1 MFIHFFKNPI
11 LLFTCYVCLSLLAF
25 CFRVDKVVLQKRQM
39 DSSSLSFDQPYTV
52 YLYDDIE
59 DCVKEKMKFTIPSWV
74 ILNTLTMLE
83 DKKLKEDAQKVTEM
97 GKDITNLESIE
108 KLYEDM
114 SQDSPE
120 RKSTVIESDFSL
132 EQRLSEVPIEAT
144 KRKVSIVPLLK
155 QITEEEN
162 NMLTVSTLFEPQGS
176 ISKDEKIKI
185 LENKVF
191 ALQNSLLEIQ
201 ELISIIKLP
210 ETPTEMTEL

>member
-1 MFIHFFKNPI
+1 
-11 LLFTCYVCLSLLAF
+11 
-25 CFRVDKVVLQKRQM
+25 M

-210 ETPTEMTEL
+210 ETPTELTKL

>member
-1 MFIHFFKNPI
+1 
-11 LLFTCYVCLSLLAF
+11 
-25 CFRVDKVVLQKRQM
+25 M

-120 RKSTVIESDFSL
+120 RKSTIIESDFNL
-132 EQRLSEVPIEAT
+132 EHKLSEVPIEAT
-144 KRKVSIVPLLK
+144 KRIVSI
-155 QITEEEN
+155 E
-162 NMLTVSTLFEPQGS
+162 
-176 ISKDEKIKI
+176 
-185 LENKVF
+185 
-191 ALQNSLLEIQ
+191 
-201 ELISIIKLP
+201 
-210 ETPTEMTEL
+210 